1 MPRIASVQL
10 DLLLCDWVF
19 PFITYR
25 GYMTELLFNVLITCL
40 IFVFSL
46 ALLEM
51 FAPLLPRPLPAS
63 VVDSRL
69 SEKDNDAEDQ
79 DSEEEKVSCKKQLH
93 SIVLCFSASLI
104 QMQFQS
110 YLLNIFLG
118 DS

>member
-1 MPRIASVQL
+1 LSHFCFQPSFV
-10 DLLLCDWVF
+10 
-19 PFITYR
+19 
-25 GYMTELLFNVLITCL
+25 GNV
-40 IFVFSL
+40 
-46 ALLEM
+46 
-51 FAPLLPRPLPAS
+51 APLLPRPLPAS

-93 SIVLCFSASLI
+93 GIVLCFSALLI